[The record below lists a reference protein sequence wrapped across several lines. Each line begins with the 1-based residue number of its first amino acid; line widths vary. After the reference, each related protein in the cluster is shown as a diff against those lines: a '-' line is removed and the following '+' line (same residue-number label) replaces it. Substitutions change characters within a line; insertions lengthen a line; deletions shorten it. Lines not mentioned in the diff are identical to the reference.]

1 MISIKDKFDHLRA
14 DQPSDL
20 EGEHLP
26 GKLRLTEVQALW
38 RDPPA
43 VRIEY

>member
-1 MISIKDKFDHLRA
+1 MISTKDKFYHLRA

-26 GKLRLTEVQALW
+26 GVLRLTEVQALW
-38 RDPPA
+38 QDPPA